1 MEEAGFAL
9 TRCVWWLTSTLL
21 IRARVCVCVR
31 ALRQGVL
38 PFRSSII
45 HRQTSFRLYHENL
58 SGGGTWGSKVLIDDG
73 AGAAAGTGKKKHV
86 AAKKKKFGKHT

>member
-1 MEEAGFAL
+1 MADL
-9 TRCVWWLTSTLL
+9 NPSHPCP
-21 IRARVCVCVR
+21 CVCDVR
-31 ALRQGVL
+31 AGALALRQGVL

-73 AGAAAGTGKKKHV
+73 AGAAAGTGKKKKRRR
-86 AAKKKKFGKHT
+86 KKKKVRQTHVNDGV

>member
-1 MEEAGFAL
+1 MADL
-9 TRCVWWLTSTLL
+9 NPSHPCP
-21 IRARVCVCVR
+21 CVCACAR

-86 AAKKKKFGKHT
+86 AAKKKKVRQTHVNDGV